1 MFIFKN
7 NLHKK
12 MNRVSKTHSLLPSN
26 ACINRTGLKTDWHWR
41 FKFLRRSAHGNSPT
55 PKFLRRSAHR
65 NSPPPHPRNTAI
77 SPATSTVAEGRLR
90 AEYLQRFSPIFYQA
104 KFLGSPVDTRRPRFS
119 KIDGKMLVYFK
130 HSQGKRFLGGA
141 FYYTK

>member
-12 MNRVSKTHSLLPSN
+12 MNRVSKTHSSLHSN

-41 FKFLRRSAHGNSPT
+41 FKFLRRSS
-55 PKFLRRSAHR
+55 HR
-65 NSPPPHPRNTAI
+65 NPPPRNTAI

-90 AEYLQRFSPIFYQA
+90 AEYLQLFSPIFYQA